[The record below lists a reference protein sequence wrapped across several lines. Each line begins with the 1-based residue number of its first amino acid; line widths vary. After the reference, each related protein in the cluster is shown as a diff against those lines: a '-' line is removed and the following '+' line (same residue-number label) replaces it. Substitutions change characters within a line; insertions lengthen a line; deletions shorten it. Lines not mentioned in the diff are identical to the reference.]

1 MNHLDELIHIQQEY
15 EYFTKHC
22 KDITTKEEYH
32 LLKKKPVFQSSYHK
46 NIFTICDKRLA
57 NRQITEIKIGIS
69 QKIFWGIILFCIVA
83 LLCMVLVYAGVI
95 AS

>member
-32 LLKKKPVFQSSYHK
+32 LLKKKLYF
-46 NIFTICDKRLA
+46 NLLTL
-57 NRQITEIKIGIS
+57 
-69 QKIFWGIILFCIVA
+69 KIFLPF
-83 LLCMVLVYAGVI
+83 VI
-95 AS
+95 RDLQTVK